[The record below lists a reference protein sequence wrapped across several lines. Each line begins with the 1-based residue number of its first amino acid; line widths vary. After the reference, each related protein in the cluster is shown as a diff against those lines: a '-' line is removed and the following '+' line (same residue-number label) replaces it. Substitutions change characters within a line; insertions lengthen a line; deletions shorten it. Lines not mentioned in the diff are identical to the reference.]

1 MNKIT
6 NLAFFAA
13 LSLFWACDADKE
25 FGGVPA
31 EQGDEVEFIVGAP
44 SRTMYA
50 NDQWDATSNQELYWG
65 NYVTSE
71 KDRIRVFCGQ
81 AARKVG
87 TYTIETLANVTG
99 QGSNI
104 AGGVTREGD
113 AGVQWGQEGA
123 HTFYAFYPAENAGQ
137 TLGADGKT
145 IQATVLP
152 GQSPKT
158 FRAVINGTAYEDAN
172 TLTTVAANKTAAVAN
187 QTNIFCQPDMENAV
201 MVAKTEMSAEQ
212 FGQKVPLHFNVIAD
226 VLDITVNGPIVPNQ
240 LAGNAA
246 GQSRDF
252 ISIYD
257 VSVVHKDGKPIVG
270 TFNLDMSTSTATNI
284 TNGSSRILL
293 QLAQTGSDGKRQVP
307 VLFARVTKQK
317 DENGK
322 PIGLNPATEVDH
334 LRVRAFLA
342 PGVVKNLNELQIVVS
357 TDCGDYTQDLGDYT
371 VEQDANAGNAD
382 GSQMVAGKIH
392 RIKLGYFMERGKQF
406 QYDRWMEQLD
416 PTIFINELSIPG
428 TWHSTDAD
436 YQGEGNTTIVD
447 QYNKGLR
454 AFETHATCVLGTPNL
469 SNQTTGAPSSNVS
482 EPSYGDIQAAT
493 SDDEYTPTATGQ
505 TRNVKR
511 TVTYTQTTTTTISGT
526 VTKVNYKVTN
536 SAGKDMI
543 QGLTALANA
552 IRPTEFAFVEIGSP
566 GSTDIKE
573 PVIGCTASG
582 TTTTTKTIVKEQTG
596 TQTSYNSSWPWS
608 PNYQWGTIDRY
619 LDWNSV
625 SAPTTA
631 EWEAATA
638 SEPAFSGYTFSQ
650 TQTSTVNSFVA
661 GISWLLNELKNASG
675 SKLYTAGITPSTTI
689 NDVKGHI
696 IIKVNTNYD
705 SQNTEDGWGSNIPA
719 LFSRWIKGKDDSY
732 ADVALQWGAPIAPEA
747 SNPPLHWVF
756 SELDNIGSSV
766 TVRQT
771 AWNAYVNATLEA
783 YKLDSH
789 NAWFE
794 FSAGGYLNGSKNA
807 TNCQAVATNM
817 NPWLLN
823 KITDPTRQPCPLGL
837 VFFNCALMSNATYYG
852 ESLIRTIINN
862 NAAFPLRRLEPK
874 NVNDNTN
881 SHFNS
886 NPNSPLKP

>member
-158 FRAVINGTAYEDAN
+158 FRAVINGTTYEDAN
-172 TLTTVAANKTAAVAN
+172 TLSTVAANKTAAVDN

-307 VLFARVTKQK
+307 VLFARVTKSK

-322 PIGLNPATEVDH
+322 PIGLDPATEVDH

-382 GSQMVAGKIH
+382 GTQMVAGKIH

-436 YQGEGNTTIVD
+436 YQGEGNITIVD

-454 AFETHATCVLGTPNL
+454 AFETHATCVLGVPTL
-469 SNQTTGAPSSNVS
+469 SNQTTGNPSSSVS
-482 EPSYGDIQAAT
+482 PSYGTVEPAT
-493 SDDEYTPTATGQ
+493 EADDRNPTSSND
-505 TRNVKR
+505 TRTIKR
-511 TVTYTQTTTTTISGT
+511 TVTYTQTTTTTTSGT
-526 VTKVNYKVTN
+526 VTKVNYTVTN
-536 SAGKDMI
+536 SAGADLFY
-543 QGLTALANA
+543 GLRALGQAL
-552 IRPTEFAFVEIGSP
+552 RSTEFAFVEIGSP
-566 GSTDIKE
+566 GSTDIYE
-573 PVIGCTASG
+573 PVIGTTASG
-582 TTTTTKTIVKEQTG
+582 TTIVTKTIEKEQTG
-596 TQTSYNSSWPWS
+596 TQRATGLWNYSWSSR
-608 PNYQWGTIDRY
+608 NIT
-619 LDWNSV
+619 WNSQE
-625 SAPTTA
+625 PTDA
-631 EWEAATA
+631 EWATA
-638 SEPAFSGYTFSQ
+638 PVTGTSVSDMKYAE
-650 TQTSTVNSFVA
+650 TQSTPVNSFVA
-661 GISWLLNELKNASG
+661 GISWLLNELKTASG
-675 SKLYTAGITPSTTI
+675 SKLYVNGITPNTTI
-689 NDVKGHI
+689 ADVAGHY
-696 IIKVNTNYD
+696 IIKINTNNPSD
-705 SQNTEDGWGSNIPA
+705 QATESGWNANKPA

-756 SELDNIGSSV
+756 SELDNIGNSV

-794 FSAGGYLNGSKNA
+794 FSAGGYLYGSKNA

-823 KITDPTRQPCPLGL
+823 KITDPTRQACPLGL
-837 VFFNCALMSNATYYG
+837 VFFNCALMNNATYYG

-874 NVNDNTN
+874 NVDDNTN
-881 SHFNS
+881 SHFNA
-886 NPNSPLKP
+886 NPNSPFKP

>member
-137 TLGADGKT
+137 TLGTDGKT

-172 TLTTVAANKTAAVAN
+172 TLTTVAANTTAAVAN

-201 MVAKTEMSAEQ
+201 MVAKTEMSAAQ

-240 LAGNAA
+240 LGGNAA

-307 VLFARVTKQK
+307 VLFARVTKSK

-322 PIGLNPATEVDH
+322 PIGLNPDTEVDH

-371 VEQDANAGNAD
+371 VEQDTHAGNAD
-382 GSQMVAGKIH
+382 GTQMVAGKIH
-392 RIKLGYFMERGKQF
+392 RIKLGYFMERGKPF

-428 TWHSTDAD
+428 TWHSTDEK
-436 YQGEGNTTIVD
+436 YQGAGNTTIVD
-447 QYNKGLR
+447 QYNKGIR
-454 AFETHATCVLGTPNL
+454 AFETHATCELGTPTL
-469 SNQTTGAPSSNVS
+469 SNQTTGTPSSNVTS
-482 EPSYGDIQAAT
+482 SNGETQPAT
-493 SDDEYTPTATGQ
+493 EDDAKLSPGSGV

-536 SAGKDMI
+536 SAKKDMI

-566 GSTDIKE
+566 GSSEINE

-596 TQTSYNSSWPWS
+596 TQSSTGSSWFGWRWKD
-608 PNYQWGTIDRY
+608 PNWTSI
-619 LDWNSV
+619 

-631 EWEAATA
+631 EWAAVQA
-638 SEPAFSGYTFSQ
+638 SEPAFSGYSFSE
-650 TQTSTVNSFVA
+650 TQPTKVNSFVA
-661 GISWLLNELKNASG
+661 GISWLINELKNASG
-675 SKLYTAGITPSTTI
+675 SKLYTAGITPSTTL

-696 IIKVNTNYD
+696 IIKVNTNSGD
-705 SQNTEDGWGSNIPA
+705 QNTEDGWGSNIPA
-719 LFSRWIKGKDDSY
+719 LFSRWMNNSENNINT
-732 ADVALQWGAPIAPEA
+732 AAMRWGGPIAPDA
-747 SNPPLHWVF
+747 SNPSLLWVF
-756 SELDNIGSSV
+756 SEKDNV
-766 TVRQT
+766 TSTTNRQN
-771 AWNAYVNATLEA
+771 AWTAYVDATYKA
-783 YKLDSH
+783 YQATEH

-794 FSAGGYLNGSKNA
+794 FSAGGYTGGADIKASTERCQSLA
-807 TNCQAVATNM
+807 TTM
-817 NPWLLN
+817 NTWLLD
-823 KITDPTRQPCPLGL
+823 KITDPTRQACPLGL
-837 VFFNCALMSNATYYG
+837 VFFNCALMDNATYYG
-852 ESLIRTIINN
+852 ESLMRTIINN